1 MESDYSNAASQCN
14 PSVYFGMD
22 AKDTTSGVAGTANE
36 CHGVVDCGT
45 MSSTCSGTTTN
56 SQLPTS
62 GDPTF
67 IFSGSVAAAP
77 GGCCSAKSCVAGRLT
92 TEAFTFDTSI
102 HNGIKWAFFAQAG
115 GDWCE
120 SGQTK

>member
-1 MESDYSNAASQCN
+1 MESDYDQAASQCS

-22 AKDTTSGVAGTANE
+22 AKTTTSDVAGTANE
-36 CHGVVDCGT
+36 CHGVVNCGVT
-45 MSSTCSGTTTN
+45 SSECSGATSN

-62 GDPTF
+62 EDPTF
-67 IFSGSVAAAP
+67 MFAGSVAAAP

-92 TEAFTFDTSI
+92 TEAFNFDTSI

-120 SGQTK
+120 SEQTK